1 MKTVQKARLDPQYFS
16 LMKEMLSIRV
26 LTMWVQ
32 SLAKIHTKM
41 FLHLV
46 QICAKHSNIGNK
58 LLWAYEEKNIKA
70 EWEMNSIKCNQT
82 KKSLEKHTGVGKT
95 NHKMQA
101 VSAYDGKLL
110 APA

>member
-1 MKTVQKARLDPQYFS
+1 
-16 LMKEMLSIRV
+16 
-26 LTMWVQ
+26 
-32 SLAKIHTKM
+32 M

-58 LLWAYEEKNIKA
+58 LQWAYEEKNTEA

-82 KKSLEKHTGVGKT
+82 KKHLEKHTGVGKT
-95 NHKMQA
+95 NHKMQV
-101 VSAYDGKLL
+101 VSAYAGKLL